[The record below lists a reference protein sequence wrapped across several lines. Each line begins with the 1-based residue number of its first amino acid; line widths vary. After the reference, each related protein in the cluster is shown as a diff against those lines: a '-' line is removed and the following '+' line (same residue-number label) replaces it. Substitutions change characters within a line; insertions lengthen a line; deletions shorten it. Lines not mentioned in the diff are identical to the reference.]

1 MGRYYYGDIEGK
13 FWFAVQPSTD
23 PEFFGMEEYEH
34 NFVNYYINETDIEL
48 IEDGLKECKK
58 NLKGWIRKMEAYWK
72 KNLSYN
78 DGEMAKVL
86 NISEEK
92 LKHLIFW
99 YARYRLGK
107 KIYKQVKNHGDCSIE
122 AEI

>member
-23 PEFFGMEEYEH
+23 PAFFGMEEIEH
-34 NFVNYYINETDIEL
+34 NFINYYINDTNIGL
-48 IEDGLKECKK
+48 IEDSLKECRK
-58 NLKGWIRKMEAYWK
+58 NLKGMIRKIEAYWK
-72 KNLSYN
+72 EMDGYNDKQMAKDLNLS
-78 DGEMAKVL
+78 DD
-86 NISEEK
+86 K

-99 YARYRLGK
+99 YARYHLGK
-107 KIYKQVKNHGDCSIE
+107 KIYKQVKKHGECCIE